1 MKRESLLNLRTSR
14 DVLTSLDVVRKRLIA
29 PTMFG
34 RMRRIVAQGTKE
46 ITPHINEAVIAI
58 ELEKERRRFARR
70 LQSIERSAV
79 KVLGFRR
86 KLAGT
91 HEKNRQLFNLRIQ
104 LQRQYWDS
112 TSRFQPRAPQALLA
126 TAVEE
131 QTTPRFKVKRLRYG
145 GKS

>member
-1 MKRESLLNLRTSR
+1 
-14 DVLTSLDVVRKRLIA
+14 
-29 PTMFG
+29 MFQ
-34 RMRRIVAQGTKE
+34 RMRRVIAQGTKE
-46 ITPHINEAVIAI
+46 ATPHINEAVIAI

-70 LQSIERSAV
+70 LQFIERSAV

-91 HEKNRQLFNLRIQ
+91 HEKNHRIMDLRVQ
-104 LQRQYWDS
+104 LQRQYWEG
-112 TSRFQPRAPQALLA
+112 TSRFQPRAPQAILA
-126 TAVEE
+126 TAAEE